1 MKLQR
6 GIFLA
11 GYGLMMMG
19 GMKNFS
25 VGVGEGMIK
34 MGGIMMIK
42 PLVGVTEGINVGVSL
57 GRMGVGGA
65 TIKASVSGMQAA
77 VVTEL
82 DIHACPPSPP
92 ANSMY
97 HQVPS

>member
-1 MKLQR
+1 
-6 GIFLA
+6 
-11 GYGLMMMG
+11 MMIG
-19 GMKNFS
+19 GRMNFS

-34 MGGIMMIK
+34 MGGIMMIN
-42 PLVGVTEGINVGVSL
+42 PWVGVEEGINVGVAL

-65 TIKASVSGMQAA
+65 TIKARVSGMQIAL
-77 VVTEL
+77 VTVLET
-82 DIHACPPSPP
+82 HACPLSPP